1 MTAAR
6 GQLLIYYVDP
16 GEAAATSRRLRAA
29 GIAVEVASVDPHNI
43 QPSRSG
49 TQRVGVWVV
58 FDDQFEDAVQL
69 LQNPHHVPRRII
81 RPDVSDSSVHG
92 AQPGPVRTYL
102 VIATIIVLGLGALVY
117 LV

>member
-1 MTAAR
+1 MTTPR

-16 GEAAATSRRLRAA
+16 VEAAETSSRLCAA

-49 TQRVGVWVV
+49 TQRIGVWVE

-69 LQNPHHVPRRII
+69 LQNPHHVPQRII
-81 RPDVSDSSVHG
+81 GPDVSDSPVHG
-92 AQPGPVRTYL
+92 AQPRAVGKYL
-102 VIATIIVLGLGALVY
+102 VIATIVILGLGALVY